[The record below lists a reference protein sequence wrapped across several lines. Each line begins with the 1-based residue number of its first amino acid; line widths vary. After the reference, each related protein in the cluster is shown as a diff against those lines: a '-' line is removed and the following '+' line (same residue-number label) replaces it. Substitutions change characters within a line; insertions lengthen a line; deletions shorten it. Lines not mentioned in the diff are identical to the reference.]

1 MHMPTVRL
9 SILMAL
15 AAPPAAAQEAALVAV
30 RPRTMG
36 TAVGP

>member
-15 AAPPAAAQEAALVAV
+15 AGLPAAAQEQ
-30 RPRTMG
+30 RRGGG
-36 TAVGP
+36 TAPA